1 MDGQLSI
8 FDIRD
13 EAVKPSPSAYRFR
26 RYIGQKVKFNHY
38 CGDDDSEEHIVTGI
52 EKYYTLLDDGR
63 WVGTPTTI
71 YPVEKGDYD
80 TWDG

>member
-13 EAVKPSPSAYRFR
+13 EAEKLPPSAYRFR
-26 RYIGQKVKFNHY
+26 RYIGQKVKFNPY
-38 CGDDDSEEHIVTGI
+38 CGDDDSKEHIVTGI
-52 EKYYTLLDDGR
+52 EQYYTILDDGR

-80 TWDG
+80 T

>member
-13 EAVKPSPSAYRFR
+13 KANPSPSAYRFR
-26 RYIGQKVKFNHY
+26 RYIGQKVKFNPY
-38 CGDDDSEEHIVTGI
+38 CGGADSKEHIVTGI
-52 EKYYTLLDDGR
+52 EKYYTILDGGR

-71 YPVEKGDYD
+71 YPVEKGDYN
-80 TWDG
+80 T

>member
-1 MDGQLSI
+1 MDGQFAI

-13 EAVKPSPSAYRFR
+13 ETEKLPPSAYRFS
-26 RYIGQKVKFNHY
+26 RYIGQKVKFNPY
-38 CGDDDSEEHIVTGI
+38 CGDAGSKEHIFTGI

-71 YPVEKGDYD
+71 YPVEKGDYN
-80 TWDG
+80 T

>member
-13 EAVKPSPSAYRFR
+13 EAVKLSPSAYRFR
-26 RYIGQKVKFNHY
+26 RYIGQKVRFGSHV
-38 CGDDDSEEHIVTGI
+38 GDNQEHTVTSI
-52 EKYYTLLDDGR
+52 ERYYTILDDGR

-71 YPVEKGDYD
+71 YPVEKGDYIV
-80 TWDG
+80 

>member
-13 EAVKPSPSAYRFR
+13 EAEKPSPSAYRFR
-26 RYIGQKVKFNHY
+26 RYIGQKVRFGTHV
-38 CGDDDSEEHIVTGI
+38 GDNQEHTVTSI
-52 EKYYTLLDDGR
+52 EKYYTILDDGR

-71 YPVEKGDYD
+71 YPVEKGDYIV
-80 TWDG
+80 